1 MAKPSSKLVTPV
13 LETKA
18 LRRVFKQG
26 GRELVVL
33 DKVDLTIT
41 PGTSLALVG
50 PSGCGKTTLL
60 QLLGLLDRP
69 DGGSI
74 HIMGKDASNLND
86 QERTRLR
93 RDSLG
98 FVYQYHHL
106 LPECSALENVAM
118 PLMIAGTSPKV
129 AKEEAARLLTSVG
142 LKDRVDHR
150 PGELSGGQQQR
161 VAIARALAG
170 KPGLI
175 LADEPT
181 GNLDPHTASDV
192 MELLLE
198 RVKKEGAS
206 LLIVTHNLELAKR
219 LDRAVTIR
227 EGVLTPL

>member
-1 MAKPSSKLVTPV
+1 MSKTPTTI

-26 GRELVVL
+26 GRELEVL
-33 DKVDLTIT
+33 KSADLTIK
-41 PGTSLALVG
+41 PGDTLALVG

-60 QLLGLLDRP
+60 QLLGLLDKP

-74 HIMGKDASNLND
+74 HIMGRDASRMND
-86 QERTRLR
+86 AERTQLR

-106 LPECSALENVAM
+106 LPECSAQENVAM
-118 PLMIAGTSPKV
+118 PLMIAGQKPKM
-129 AKEEAARLLTSVG
+129 AKEEAARLLEAVG
-142 LKDRVDHR
+142 LKDRMTHR

-170 KPGLI
+170 NPGLI

-181 GNLDPHTASDV
+181 GNLDPHTASEVMDV
-192 MELLLE
+192 LLNT
-198 RVKKEGAS
+198 VKRDNTA
-206 LLIVTHNLELAKR
+206 LLIVTHNMEIAGR
-219 LDRAVTIR
+219 LGRA
-227 EGVLTPL
+227 LTLKDGLLVNL